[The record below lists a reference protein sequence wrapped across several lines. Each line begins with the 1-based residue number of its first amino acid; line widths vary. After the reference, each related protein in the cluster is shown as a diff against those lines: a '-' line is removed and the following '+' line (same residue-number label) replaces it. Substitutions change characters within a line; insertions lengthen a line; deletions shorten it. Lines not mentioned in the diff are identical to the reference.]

1 MYEIFEHTADLG
13 WRVEAPDL
21 ESLLTEAGR
30 GLFSMIVEN
39 LDDVRPTRR
48 VTVDIPG
55 DDPPYLLFDW
65 LAELLY
71 LFDARHVVLR
81 DFKVRIAAGEG
92 LRGEAWGEPLDR
104 ERHRLDHEVK
114 AITYHELDVSRTENG
129 WQAVVIVDI

>member
-13 WRVEAPDL
+13 LRVEAPDL
-21 ESLLTEAGR
+21 ESLLTEAAR
-30 GLFSMIVEN
+30 GLFSIIVEN

-48 VTVDIPG
+48 MAFDIPG

>member
-13 WRVEAPDL
+13 LRVAAPDL
-21 ESLLTEAGR
+21 EGLLTEAAR
-30 GLFSMIVEN
+30 GLFSIIVEN

-48 VTVDIPG
+48 VTFDIPG

-71 LFDARHVVLR
+71 LFDARHLVLR
-81 DFKVRIAAGEG
+81 DFKVCIDAGEG

>member
-13 WRVEAPDL
+13 LRVEAPDL
-21 ESLLTEAGR
+21 ESLLTEAAR
-30 GLFSMIVEN
+30 GLFSIIVEN

-48 VTVDIPG
+48 AKFEISG

-71 LFDARHVVLR
+71 TFDARLMVLC
-81 DFKVRIAAGEG
+81 DFKVHITAGEG

-114 AITYHELDVSRTENG
+114 AITYHGLDVSRTENG